1 MKLLKWLKKS
11 KQGTLGDCDRG
22 TGPHNFSS
30 IDKPTIQAKFFEM
43 KHPLLT
49 LFQLNAFS
57 GLSHEDPYE
66 HLATFFQLCDTVKR
80 LMQQTKEVIH
90 LGLFPFSL
98 IGRARTSLQSRL
110 DYGLTN

>member
-1 MKLLKWLKKS
+1 MKPVSLIL
-11 KQGTLGDCDRG
+11 
-22 TGPHNFSS
+22 
-30 IDKPTIQAKFFEM
+30 IQ
-43 KHPLLT
+43 HI
-49 LFQLNAFS
+49 AFAD
-57 GLSHEDPYE
+57 LSHEDPYE